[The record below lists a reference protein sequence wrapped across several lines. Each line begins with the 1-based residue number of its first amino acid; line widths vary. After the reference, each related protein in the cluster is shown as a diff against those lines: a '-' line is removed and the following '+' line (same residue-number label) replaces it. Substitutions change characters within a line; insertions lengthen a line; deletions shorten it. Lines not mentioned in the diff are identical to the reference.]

1 VKGYYLFHAIGADL
15 LRRVGRT
22 ADAAWAYEA
31 AIERSGNARE
41 RDFLQRS
48 LEALTQA

>member
-1 VKGYYLFHAIGADL
+1 MS
-15 LRRVGRT
+15 RRFP
-22 ADAAWAYEA
+22 DAAQAYEA
-31 AIERSGNARE
+31 AIERTGNARQ